1 MSARILVMKRKRKPH
16 AVTGIGKNMCIS
28 DTFWRI
34 MTNTICRENKQT
46 NVLAFTNETQKAIVV
61 QNSWKAS
68 ANPNNFPIIYLL
80 NLKTLWGLPREILKS
95 KVDLRNNSP
104 HTLCM
109 ILRVFCHPDY
119 QFHYLEHFRHH
130 CVSHKTCMNNGV
142 SKVIKHV
149 IFILQTS
156 STPSLYRGASARH
169 QERTWIA
176 IILCNNVTFIL
187 QTSSTLCLYGDMS
200 QQGLSYRSDFG
211 FLGRF
216 LRRSAKSG
224 K

>member
-46 NVLAFTNETQKAIVV
+46 NVLAFTNETQKVIVV
-61 QNSWKAS
+61 QNSWTAS

-130 CVSHKTCMNNGV
+130 CVCSSHTRHAWTVACQ
-142 SKVIKHV
+142 SIKNV
-149 IFILQTS
+149 IFISQTS
-156 STPSLYRGASARH
+156 STPCLFGGIGQTSGKDLD
-169 QERTWIA
+169 
-176 IILCNNVTFIL
+176 CNNSV
-187 QTSSTLCLYGDMS
+187 Q
-200 QQGLSYRSDFG
+200 
-211 FLGRF
+211 
-216 LRRSAKSG
+216 
-224 K
+224 

>member
-1 MSARILVMKRKRKPH
+1 MFSAQSMWYVKYGHPQCVWYSRLMFSTYKKWEKRMSARILVMKRKRKPH

-130 CVSHKTCMNNGV
+130 CVCSSHT
-142 SKVIKHV
+142 
-149 IFILQTS
+149 
-156 STPSLYRGASARH
+156 RH
-169 QERTWIA
+169 AWTMACQ
-176 IILCNNVTFIL
+176 
-187 QTSSTLCLYGDMS
+187 
-200 QQGLSYRSDFG
+200 
-211 FLGRF
+211 
-216 LRRSAKSG
+216 K
-224 K
+224 

>member
-1 MSARILVMKRKRKPH
+1 MSYVCNQKPCKIITLWEERMSARVLVMKRKRKPH

-130 CVSHKTCMNNGV
+130 CVCSSHT
-142 SKVIKHV
+142 
-149 IFILQTS
+149 
-156 STPSLYRGASARH
+156 RH
-169 QERTWIA
+169 AWTVA
-176 IILCNNVTFIL
+176 CHK
-187 QTSSTLCLYGDMS
+187 Y
-200 QQGLSYRSDFG
+200 
-211 FLGRF
+211 
-216 LRRSAKSG
+216 
-224 K
+224 